1 MNRLLIR
8 LGVFLAIFLISNAA
22 SAAIEPDG
30 VLDEVATRF
39 LNESSAWGV
48 KITEYAT
55 WLFWT
60 LVVISM
66 VWTFGMMALRK
77 ADIGEFFAEF
87 VKFTITTGFFWWLL
101 VNGPDFAMSVIDSLR
116 TIGAQASGLPR
127 ELTPSRPID
136 IAFDIIAKAAKSY
149 SITSPIDNLSIF
161 ITTLAI
167 LACMGVVAAN
177 VLLVLV
183 SAWVMAYAGIFVL
196 GFGGSRWT
204 SDIAIN
210 YFRSVAGIAL
220 KLMTMT
226 LLIGIAVSIIDGY
239 HADLQEGAPMR
250 ELLVIFVVSMVLVV
264 LIHSI
269 PNVVAGLIPGGGAAA
284 SAGSS
289 FSAGALAG
297 AAVGAGAAVASG
309 GAALAAG
316 GAAAAGG
323 AQALMAAVSKAGQ
336 NVSSG
341 SDLLSAFSGG
351 GDGGSGGALAAAM
364 GGTSDGGGDAGT
376 GDTPFA
382 QAAGFGGG
390 GSFSSAASS
399 DASSGRSSPG
409 GASNSTASTSG
420 ASSSGGASTASSG
433 GGDAGNAP
441 SSGGGSDVKGPA
453 ASGGGF
459 LASAAKAGRVAVETG
474 SILAQSAASGITESA
489 QKRIGD
495 TAGGRLAARIMEQGN
510 TPGADEAAF
519 GENSLAGASER
530 DDEIAAF
537 VNKNPRG

>member
-1 MNRLLIR
+1 M
-8 LGVFLAIFLISNAA
+8 
-22 SAAIEPDG
+22 
-30 VLDEVATRF
+30 
-39 LNESSAWGV
+39 
-48 KITEYAT
+48 
-55 WLFWT
+55 
-60 LVVISM
+60 
-66 VWTFGMMALRK
+66 
-77 ADIGEFFAEF
+77 
-87 VKFTITTGFFWWLL
+87 
-101 VNGPDFAMSVIDSLR
+101 R
-116 TIGAQASGLPR
+116 TIGAEASGLPR

-284 SAGSS
+284 GVGN
-289 FSAGALAG
+289 FSAGAIAG
-297 AAVGAGAAVASG
+297 AAVGATAAVASGVATG

-364 GGTSDGGGDAGT
+364 GGTSGGGGDAGT

-390 GSFSSAASS
+390 DGSFSSAASS
-399 DASSGRSSPG
+399 DASSGRSSSG
-409 GASNSTASTSG
+409 GASNSTAS
-420 ASSSGGASTASSG
+420 ASSG

-441 SSGGGSDVKGPA
+441 SSGGGSDAKGPA

-510 TPGADEAAF
+510 TAGADEAAF

>member
-1 MNRLLIR
+1 
-8 LGVFLAIFLISNAA
+8 AA

-39 LNESSAWGV
+39 LNESSAWGG

-101 VNGPDFAMSVIDSLR
+101 VNGPDFAMSIIDSLR

-183 SAWVMAYAGIFVL
+183 TAWVMAYAGIFVL

-250 ELLVIFVVSMVLVV
+250 ELLVIFVVSMVLVI

-269 PNVVAGLIPGGGAAA
+269 PNIVAGLIPGGGAAA

-341 SDLLSAFSGG
+341 SDLLSAFSGSS
-351 GDGGSGGALAAAM
+351 GGSGGALAAAM
-364 GGTSDGGGDAGT
+364 GGTSGGGADAGI

-382 QAAGFGGG
+382 QAAGFGGDG

-399 DASSGRSSPG
+399 DASSGHSS
-409 GASNSTASTSG
+409 ASG

-441 SSGGGSDVKGPA
+441 SSGGGSDAKGPA

-474 SILAQSAASGITESA
+474 SILAQSVASGITESA

-495 TAGGRLAARIMEQGN
+495 TAGGQLAARIMEQGN
-510 TPGADEAAF
+510 TAGVDEAAF

-530 DDEIAAF
+530 DEEIAAF
-537 VNKNPRG
+537 VNKTPRG